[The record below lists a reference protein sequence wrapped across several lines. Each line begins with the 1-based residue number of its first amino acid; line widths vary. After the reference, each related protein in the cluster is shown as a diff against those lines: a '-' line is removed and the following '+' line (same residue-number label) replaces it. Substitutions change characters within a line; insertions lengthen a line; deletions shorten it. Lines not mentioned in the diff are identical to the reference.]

1 MKKNKLRRLS
11 LINLLTGYTCAFLF
25 ILLVLWNRPAEVV
38 VAEKDEDNTE
48 ELFTTKTPPGKG
60 CGRVEHG
67 PLCDCHHAYKE
78 FIYIDRPTPG
88 VVVDRGVGIDRG
100 VGVVLDDDPDVL
112 VLDDPGVTIVDNP
125 DAVVLRGNNHLTRGD
140 FENKTHIGRHGGHGL
155 HGDPTVAL
163 HGSHDGGDAIH
174 HQFGKD
180 LEGVVDIPA
189 MEAAIKT
196 AAQEENLKDKNYG
209 VEEEA
214 EVNLTLS
221 KNHKGDFNYEPLED
235 SSPVAAGR
243 AQKGNLYAY
252 NYPSQGV
259 GAGVGSPALGAGAG
273 SAGLGAGIG
282 EALLNGK
289 AVPALGGV
297 GTKGSA
303 LSPYG
308 GVAGLVG
315 GAGAGGA
322 AGLTTALAQERLGL
336 GIGVGNGNGGGGA
349 DYGERFIDLPP
360 NGALHIMMHV
370 DGSGSILNTR
380 KQLEIMKDTLLKEA
394 LLPYYNNNPDLYERR
409 VSIVDSSGE
418 RTLQFF
424 KEASSKDNV
433 LALAFQDEAQPVYHM
448 PNFNRQPESGY
459 LEDLGGLKAS
469 LKGHAGLY
477 RGIMLQVGRG
487 NTYAKSFKEFVENS
501 WRGEGYLANHN
512 LKKYYWEENKH
523 HIDNKDGVIF
533 SDVYHVKDEGTPD
546 YYLNLLFKSA
556 KAVGINLHSQG
567 GGERDGVAVD

>member
-11 LINLLTGYTCAFLF
+11 LINLLGGYLFAFLF
-25 ILLVLWNRPAEVV
+25 ILLVLWNRPPEVV
-38 VAEKDEDNTE
+38 VTERDENTTE
-48 ELFTTKTPPGKG
+48 ELFTTKT
-60 CGRVEHG
+60 E
-67 PLCDCHHAYKE
+67 KE
-78 FIYIDRPTPG
+78 FIYIDRPSTPL
-88 VVVDRGVGIDRG
+88 VVDRGVGLDRG
-100 VGVVLDDDPDVL
+100 VGVVFDDGPDVL
-112 VLDDPGVTIVDNP
+112 VLQDHGVAVVDNP
-125 DAVVLRGNNHLTRGD
+125 DHVTLRGNNHL
-140 FENKTHIGRHGGHGL
+140 IGGNFKNETTIGHSNRHRV
-155 HGDPTVAL
+155 D
-163 HGSHDGGDAIH
+163 GDAIVDVH
-174 HQFGKD
+174 GGNDRSHVVHNQSGRDF
-180 LEGVVDIPA
+180 EGVVDI
-189 MEAAIKT
+189 EALESAI
-196 AAQEENLKDKNYG
+196 ASSAEEDLKDKNYG
-209 VEEEA
+209 IEKEEGL
-214 EVNLTLS
+214 NLTLA
-221 KNHKGDFNYEPLED
+221 KDRGGDFDYEPGD
-235 SSPVAAGR
+235 NSSALGQAEGP
-243 AQKGNLYAY
+243 KGGLYAY

-259 GAGVGSPALGAGAG
+259 GAGVGSPALGAGVG

-289 AVPALGGV
+289 PVPALGGV

-322 AGLTTALAQERLGL
+322 AGLTTSLAPERLGL
-336 GIGVGNGNGGGGA
+336 GVGIGRGNGGDGQGGEGR
-349 DYGERFIDLPP
+349 DYFEHLPP

-370 DGSGSILNTR
+370 DGSGSILHTR

-394 LLPYYNNNPDLYERR
+394 LLPYYNNNTELYERR

-424 KEASSKDNV
+424 KEASAKDNV

-448 PNFNRQPESGY
+448 PNFNRKPESRY

-469 LKGHAGLY
+469 LKGHNGLY
-477 RGIMLQVGRG
+477 RGIMLQVDRG

-501 WRGEGYLANHN
+501 WRGEGYLVNHN
-512 LKKYYWEENKH
+512 LKKYYWEENTH
-523 HIDNKDGVIF
+523 HIDNKDGIIF